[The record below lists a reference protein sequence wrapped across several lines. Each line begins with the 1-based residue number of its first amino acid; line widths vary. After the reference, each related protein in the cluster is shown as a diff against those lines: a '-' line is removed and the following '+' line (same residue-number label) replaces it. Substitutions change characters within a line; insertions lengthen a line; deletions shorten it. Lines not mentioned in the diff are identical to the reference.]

1 VREVALV
8 PGGEDDLVGRA
19 RRGDER
25 AWAQLY
31 DDHAGRL
38 VLWLRQLPHLD
49 PAADAEDVAAEAW
62 LTAAVKLERF
72 TGDRDDF
79 GGWLFGIARNV
90 ARRRHRTACSRA
102 TTALVPEHLDAALL
116 GRSCAP
122 ATAADDVARDVAGAD
137 LARRLVARLPAR
149 EAEVVTCLDVVGL
162 DMETTCRALDLNA
175 GAVRVARM
183 RGLRR
188 LRTLLGVRRA
198 LSGSSDGVTRAAA
211 RGM

>member
-1 VREVALV
+1 MVRA
-8 PGGEDDLVGRA
+8 EDDELVRRA
-19 RRGDER
+19 RRGDEH

-31 DDHAGRL
+31 DRHAGRL
-38 VLWLRQLPHLD
+38 VVWLRHLRHTD

-62 LTAAVKLERF
+62 LLAADKIGEF

-90 ARRRHRTACSRA
+90 ARSRYRTTCSRA
-102 TTALVPEHLDAALL
+102 TT
-116 GRSCAP
+116 SCAP
-122 ATAADDVARDVAGAD
+122 QGLETLAALASHRTGDVVADVAGNVVAAD
-137 LARRLVARLPAR
+137 ATRRLIARLPAR
-149 EAEVVTCLDVVGL
+149 EAEVVVCLDVVGL
-162 DMETTCRALDLNA
+162 DVETTCRALDMKA

-188 LRTLLGVRRA
+188 LRDLLGVRLA
-198 LSGSSDGVTRAAA
+198 ATMSPDGVTRAAV

>member
-1 VREVALV
+1 MACAEDEGLVDDELVA
-8 PGGEDDLVGRA
+8 RA
-19 RRGDER
+19 REGDEG

-38 VLWLRQLPHLD
+38 VLWLGNLRHAD

-62 LTAAVKLERF
+62 LLAAGKIGDF
-72 TGDRDDF
+72 AGDRGDF
-79 GGWLFGIARNV
+79 GRWLFGIARNV
-90 ARRRHRTACSRA
+90 ARSRYRTTCSRA
-102 TTALVPEHLDAALL
+102 TTAFAPEGMETLVVAAC
-116 GRSCAP
+116 G
-122 ATAADDVARDVAGAD
+122 AAEVVADVAGDVAATD

-149 EAEVVTCLDVVGL
+149 EAEVVVCLDVVGL
-162 DMETTCRALDLNA
+162 DVAATCEVLDMKA

-188 LRTLLGVRRA
+188 LRTLLGVRLA
-198 LSGSSDGVTRAAA
+198 LTTSPDGVTRAAA